1 MKKPYKA
8 IQILKICV
16 KHLVYHVRPVIKFS
30 IAIRNMVKKGYI
42 MPCIKTVNRI
52 LKRYGRITIE
62 ESLKRKKFI
71 RFEHEHPNDLWQM
84 DFKGH
89 FRLTNKIRCHPLTL
103 LDDCTRYSLGIIACG
118 DERLET
124 VKQALID
131 IFRKWGLPK
140 RMTMDNGAPW
150 GYSGSQNYTQL
161 TVWLIQQTIYVSH
174 SRPYHPQTQGKL
186 ERFHRTFKQEFLNRY
201 YFDTLAQAQKGFDW
215 WRDFYNDERPHSA
228 IEAYSPSEIYHRSER
243 SYCEKI
249 QPYEYTT
256 EMDVRKVNQK
266 GIMSYK
272 GRRYFVGEAF
282 GGQAMGLMPSNEN
295 DIVNVYFCH
304 QKVFKLDLNQPLNY

>member
-1 MKKPYKA
+1 
-8 IQILKICV
+8 
-16 KHLVYHVRPVIKFS
+16 
-30 IAIRNMVKKGYI
+30 

-52 LKRYGRITIE
+52 LKRYGRVTIE

-249 QPYEYTT
+249 QPYEYAT